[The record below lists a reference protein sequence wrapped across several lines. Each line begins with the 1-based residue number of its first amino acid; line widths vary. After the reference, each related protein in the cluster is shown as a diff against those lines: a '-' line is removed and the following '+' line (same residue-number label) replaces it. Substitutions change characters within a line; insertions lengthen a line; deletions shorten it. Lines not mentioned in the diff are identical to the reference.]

1 MRDDC
6 FSQAFEDQV
15 ETTQCV
21 APISRP
27 KFYSVQL
34 RKRLIYELD
43 DRGPFGG
50 CGTPIRTQPRNG
62 GILRGRMVLCSGID
76 KYENNKRKNK
86 PNEGKI
92 GGDGKI

>member
-34 RKRLIYELD
+34 WKRLIYELD
-43 DRGPFGG
+43 DRGPLGG
-50 CGTPIRTQPRNG
+50 CGTPIG
-62 GILRGRMVLCSGID
+62 GILQGRMVLETYRQQVITSDLI
-76 KYENNKRKNK
+76 NKLTTV
-86 PNEGKI
+86 
-92 GGDGKI
+92 